1 MRKALFLDARPISA
15 DKLKWLRRRV
25 LLSPLPIDKFP
36 TQRFQQTS
44 TNGLNATDIEN
55 LQRDLKAL
63 AEKKLD
69 GATYEEKQNVISKL
83 NVRIYPSEDLKIMRV
98 KCGVNFISERD
109 GDNIQCGKII
119 FAPPK
124 GTIPRTGRT
133 RNGYFPPTRVFSIT
147 FPWPQT

>member
-1 MRKALFLDARPISA
+1 LRKALFLDARPISA

-98 KCGVNFISERD
+98 KCGVNFISE
-109 GDNIQCGKII
+109 GSDNIQCEKII
-119 FAPPK
+119 FGPLEV
-124 GTIPRTGRT
+124 IRTDLKFGATYRLPGVVA
-133 RNGYFPPTRVFSIT
+133 RME
-147 FPWPQT
+147 